1 MKKVFIVLST
11 MVITLT
17 LCSSVFSM
25 GSSPPVPEKPYCKT
39 KYPIILVPGVIG
51 FDKLIGI
58 VDYWYG
64 IPAELE
70 EDGAVVYSAALSG
83 WNSTEKRGEQL
94 LAFIRALKDE
104 HPEYTKFNVIGHSHG
119 ATTARYAMNIM
130 PESFASLTT
139 IAGPHQGTPT
149 ADYMNDDVPDF
160 LKPVAFGAL
169 NIFLGDFIAI
179 ISGHTEFLGEQDA
192 AACMEHFSLDGMER
206 FNRDYP
212 CVGVPKGSTRGT
224 YGDDADSINGAFY
237 GDGRG
242 SIKSPD
248 DPESI
253 RYYSWMGN
261 IGKKNITN
269 LLDILDSTFLGLT
282 NSMMRGYDYDGD
294 ADGFVP
300 VSSSHFGE
308 VLSNS
313 YNWSHLDEIN
323 QTLGIIAPF
332 AANPISVFRQHA
344 NRLQNADL

>member
-1 MKKVFIVLST
+1 MKKMLIVLLT
-11 MVITLT
+11 LVITLT
-17 LCSSVFSM
+17 LSSSVFSM
-25 GSSPPVPEKPYCKT
+25 GASPPKPYCET
-39 KYPIILVPGVIG
+39 KYPVILVPGVIG
-51 FDKLIGI
+51 FDKLIGV

-94 LAFIRALKDE
+94 LAFIRAIKVE

-119 ATTARYAMNIM
+119 ATTARYAMNKM

-149 ADYMNDDVPDF
+149 ADYMNDDLPNF

-169 NIFLGDFIAI
+169 DILLGDLIAVM
-179 ISGHTEFLGEQDA
+179 SGHTEYVGENDA
-192 AACMEHFSLDGMER
+192 AACIEHFSLDGMER

-212 CVGVPKGSTRGT
+212 CAGVPKGSTRGT

-242 SIKSPD
+242 SITNSD

-253 RYYSWMGN
+253 RYYSWTGN
-261 IGKKNITN
+261 IGERGVTSVD
-269 LLDILDSTFLGLT
+269 LLDTAIVLT
-282 NSMMRGYDYDGD
+282 NGMMRGYDYNGD
-294 ADGFVP
+294 ADGFIP

-308 VLSNS
+308 VLSDS
-313 YNWSHLDEIN
+313 YNWNHFDEIN
-323 QTLGIIAPF
+323 QALGIIAPF
-332 AANPISVFRQHA
+332 AANPVSVFRQHA
-344 NRLQNADL
+344 NRLQNAGL